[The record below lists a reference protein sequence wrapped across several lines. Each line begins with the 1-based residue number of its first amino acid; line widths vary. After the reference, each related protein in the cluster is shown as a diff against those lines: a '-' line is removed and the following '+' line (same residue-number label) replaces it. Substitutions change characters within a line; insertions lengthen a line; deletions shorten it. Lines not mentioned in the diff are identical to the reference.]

1 MKNLLSLLG
10 FFLISLSIFSCGGE
24 ENNESIESSYIG
36 SSINQD
42 QKLEK
47 DKEYPYNVEWINNV
61 SSGDIEIIL
70 RKEAECE
77 EIRGMAKKCNNY
89 GEWKVMMAKMCENKI
104 NIE

>member
-47 DKEYPYNVEWINNV
+47 DKEYPYNVEWV
-61 SSGDIEIIL
+61 SDISPSDIEIIINEEKKC
-70 RKEAECE
+70 KE
-77 EIRGMAKKCNNY
+77 IKGMANEVESYDQWKKEMYGKCN
-89 GEWKVMMAKMCENKI
+89 
-104 NIE
+104 

>member
-47 DKEYPYNVEWINNV
+47 DKEYPYNVEWV
-61 SSGDIEIIL
+61 SDISPSDIEIIINEEKKC
-70 RKEAECE
+70 KEIE
-77 EIRGMAKKCNNY
+77 GMANEVESYDQWKKEMY
-89 GEWKVMMAKMCENKI
+89 GQCD
-104 NIE
+104 